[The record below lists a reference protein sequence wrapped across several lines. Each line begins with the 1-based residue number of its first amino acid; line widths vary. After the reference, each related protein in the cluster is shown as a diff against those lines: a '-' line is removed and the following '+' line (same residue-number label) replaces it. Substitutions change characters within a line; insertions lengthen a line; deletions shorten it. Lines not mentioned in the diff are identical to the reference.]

1 MLISTQGGIHTQE
14 FWLQDCTHNTY
25 APLHPTSKC
34 RHYTDGVTGS
44 VPGTNPGSTP
54 TLLEDGP
61 VAVMD
66 VISTIL

>member
-14 FWLQDCTHNTY
+14 FWLQDCTHNPYT
-25 APLHPTSKC
+25 PLHPTSKG
-34 RHYTDGVTGS
+34 RHYTDEVTGR
-44 VPGTNPGSTP
+44 VPDTNTGSTP
-54 TLLEDGP
+54 TLLKNGP

>member
-14 FWLQDCTHNTY
+14 FWIQDCTHNPYT
-25 APLHPTSKC
+25 PPHPTRKG
-34 RHYTDGVTGS
+34 RLYTGEVTGR
-44 VPGTNPGSTP
+44 VPDTNTGSTP
-54 TLLEDGP
+54 TLLENGP

>member
-14 FWLQDCTHNTY
+14 SWLQDCTHNPST
-25 APLHPTSKC
+25 PLHPTGKC
-34 RHYTDGVTGS
+34 RCHTDGVTGS
-44 VPGTNPGSTP
+44 IPDTNPGSTP
-54 TLLEDGP
+54 ALLEDGP

>member
-14 FWLQDCTHNTY
+14 FWLQDCTHNPYT
-25 APLHPTSKC
+25 PLHPTSKGT
-34 RHYTDGVTGS
+34 HYTDEVTGR
-44 VPGTNPGSTP
+44 VPDTNTGSTP

-66 VISTIL
+66 VISTML

>member
-14 FWLQDCTHNTY
+14 SWLQDCTHNPFTG
-25 APLHPTSKC
+25 KC
-34 RHYTDGVTGS
+34 RCHTDGVIGS
-44 VPGTNPGSTP
+44 IPDTNPGSTP
-54 TLLEDGP
+54 ALLEDGP